1 MPRISQE
8 KRSRIVTLREEGYS
22 VREIAASEQVGLAS
36 VLRICKKK
44 KETGTFDDL
53 EKTDRPRLL
62 TDRYE
67 RYAVRLLMT
76 EQCSTAVEVKIKLK
90 SDLGIDISVES
101 VRRIFGEMVYPQKLN
116 AKSRYSKRH
125 TENVDS
131 LGRKNTEISRSTIGG
146 WFSGLTKVSS
156 SFSGQTAVNIAG

>member
-101 VRRIFGEMVYPQKLN
+101 VRRIFRRNGLSSKT
-116 AKSRYSKRH
+116 KRYSKRH
-125 TENVDS
+125 TENVDL